1 MPGGWKKNYKYFN
14 RDLEHNEY
22 QTLKNNFRIWKKEK
36 KLQDNLQPFGAE
48 YKGLKKFV
56 PPKDTFN
63 GLLYSPLLEQTK
75 LSLEDES
82 KWTLYLSKWKQNKSN
97 QTFRHKGCRPN
108 CGTCY
113 SYKLYKH
120 GKNVNGNR
128 KYKNFKIFIDNSIKT
143 PKEKCNYN
151 QGPYYD
157 CVVCYDKKPNHVMV
171 RLSCGKQH
179 SNNNYICI
187 RCREE
192 IYMSDYNTCPMC
204 RNHSI

>member
-1 MPGGWKKNYKYFN
+1 M
-14 RDLEHNEY
+14 E
-22 QTLKNNFRIWKKEK
+22 KKE
-36 KLQDNLQPFGAE
+36 KLQDNLQPFSAE
-48 YKGLKKFV
+48 YKGLKKFA
-56 PPKDTFN
+56 PPKDIFN
-63 GLLYSPLLEQTK
+63 GLLYPLSLDHTK
-75 LSLEDES
+75 LSQEEES

-108 CGTCY
+108 CGACY
-113 SYKLYKH
+113 SYKLYRH

-128 KYKNFKIFIDNSIKT
+128 KYKNFKIFLDDNIKP

-157 CVVCYDKKPNHVMV
+157 CVVCYDKKPNHVMI

-179 SNNNYICI
+179 SNNNHICTK
-187 RCREE
+187 CREE